1 MALASIL
8 KPKGKK
14 REMEKGISSSYA
26 QATTSATF
34 TGERRRYFA
43 TFSLNLETNCHFHGS
58 SAIVTAECALH
69 NPFSDFAMPDEPVS
83 MPGPLDEAA
92 ALDEA
97 AMLDL
102 ALMKRIKTGDTDAF
116 QELVEIHQHRVIGT
130 VAKMLGDDTEAEDVA
145 QQVFVRVWR
154 SAARYEPTA
163 KFTTWL
169 FKITRNLVFNEMRR
183 RKRHVTVSLDQ
194 PRDTDDERPLQAA
207 DHSSKAPDTA
217 VLDEEMMGAI
227 QRAIEELPE
236 TQRMAIVLRRY
247 EETPYEEI
255 AEILEL
261 SVPAVKSLLFRART
275 ELREKLRR
283 YLEA

>member
-1 MALASIL
+1 MRLRKQRGCTKESGSGVYG
-8 KPKGKK
+8 GKN
-14 REMEKGISSSYA
+14 RSFR
-26 QATTSATF
+26 T
-34 TGERRRYFA
+34 
-43 TFSLNLETNCHFHGS
+43 NLETNCHFHGS
-58 SAIVTAECALH
+58 SAIVTATCTLL
-69 NPFSDFAMPDEPVS
+69 NPFAAFTMPDEPVS
-83 MPGPLDEAA
+83 MPEIQDEAA
-92 ALDEA
+92 ALD
-97 AMLDL
+97 L
-102 ALMKRIKTGDTDAF
+102 ALMLRIKGGDNDAF
-116 QELVEIHQHRVIGT
+116 QELVEIHQHRVVGT
-130 VAKMLGDDTEAEDVA
+130 VAKMLGDETEAEDVA

-183 RKRHVTVSLDQ
+183 RKRHVAVSLDQ
-194 PRDTDDERPLQAA
+194 PREGEDERPLQAA

-217 VLDEEMMGAI
+217 VLDQEMMDAI

>member
-1 MALASIL
+1 MAFTV
-8 KPKGKK
+8 KK
-14 REMEKGISSSYA
+14 IV
-26 QATTSATF
+26 
-34 TGERRRYFA
+34 
-43 TFSLNLETNCHFHGS
+43 SLNVNLETNCHFHGS
-58 SAIVTAECALH
+58 SAIVTATCALL
-69 NPFSDFAMPDEPVS
+69 NPFADFTMPEEPAS
-83 MPGPLDEAA
+83 YPEIQDEAA
-92 ALDEA
+92 ALD
-97 AMLDL
+97 L
-102 ALMKRIKTGDTDAF
+102 ALMQRIKNGDPDAF
-116 QELVEIHQHRVIGT
+116 QELVEIHQHRVVGT
-130 VAKMLGDDTEAEDVA
+130 VAKMLGDETEAEDVA

-183 RKRHVTVSLDQ
+183 RKRHVAISLDQ
-194 PRDTDDERPLQAA
+194 PRDSEDERPLQAA

-227 QRAIEELPE
+227 QKAIEELPE

-261 SVPAVKSLLFRART
+261 SIPAVKSLLFRART
-275 ELREKLRR
+275 ELREKLKR